1 MQKKT
6 RILEIQ
12 QLVEWFKKGKKIK
25 KNWRVGTEHEKFAYN
40 FSNLKNS
47 YYPTTYESKNGIRDF
62 LNELSNF
69 GWEKVLENG
78 NVISLKKQNQSI
90 TLEPGGQ
97 IELSGA
103 PLKDNCA
110 RNHPF
115 YFHCKKLQYQSF
127 S

>member
-47 YYPTTYESKNGIRDF
+47 SILPEKMNVSPFERD
-62 LNELSNF
+62 
-69 GWEKVLENG
+69 
-78 NVISLKKQNQSI
+78 
-90 TLEPGGQ
+90 
-97 IELSGA
+97 
-103 PLKDNCA
+103 
-110 RNHPF
+110 
-115 YFHCKKLQYQSF
+115 
-127 S
+127 